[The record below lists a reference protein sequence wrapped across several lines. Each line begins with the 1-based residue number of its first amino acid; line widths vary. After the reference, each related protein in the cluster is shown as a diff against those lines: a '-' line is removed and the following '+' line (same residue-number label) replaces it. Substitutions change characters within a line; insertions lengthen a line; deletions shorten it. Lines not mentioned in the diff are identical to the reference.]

1 MQIKM
6 KEYVIG
12 CKNAL
17 KMRKKSKW
25 SDNGCLIVA
34 SRHTI
39 AYRQKIGF

>member
-17 KMRKKSKW
+17 KMRKKFKVVRQW
-25 SDNGCLIVA
+25 LPHCCLK
-34 SRHTI
+34 
-39 AYRQKIGF
+39 AYNCI